1 MLKLKTNKKPM
12 LNIPS
17 FNVDGKLKNNLD
29 NIEIFKLMNKSHFA
43 LFLGKAGSGK
53 SSLVISFLNSKDA
66 FKKCFHNIFLFCPS
80 NSRSS
85 IKDDFWENNLE
96 TEQIY
101 DDLNI
106 DNLID
111 AYSKIE
117 LDADNNFKSL
127 IILEKDDVQKNLK
140 GDCEK
145 LLLHII
151 NNRRHNRICIWIC
164 CQNYKTIPLQVR
176 LTLTDLF
183 IFKVG
188 KQEIEN
194 IYEELTE
201 IDKNKFNIITNN
213 AYKYLGDFIY
223 LNCLSQRLFNNWD
236 EIII

>member
-29 NIEIFKLMNKSHFA
+29 NIEIFKLMNKSHFS

-127 IILEKDDVQKNLK
+127 IILDDVQKNLK

-176 LTLTDLF
+176 YALTDLF
-183 IFKVG
+183 IFEVG
-188 KQEIEN
+188 KGELEN

-213 AYKYLGDFIY
+213 AYKVDHSFLY

-236 EIII
+236 EIV

>member
-1 MLKLKTNKKPM
+1 MLKLKTNKKPY

-17 FNVDGKLKNNLD
+17 FSVDNKLKDKLD
-29 NIEIFKLMNKSHFA
+29 NIEIFKLINKSHFA
-43 LFLGKAGSGK
+43 LFLGKAESGK
-53 SSLVISFLNSKDA
+53 SSLVISFLSSKDA
-66 FKKCFHNIFLFCPS
+66 FKKCFHNVFLFCPA

-96 TEQIY
+96 EEQIY
-101 DDLNI
+101 DDLTI

-117 LDADNNFKSL
+117 QDSLQGFKSL
-127 IILEKDDVQKNLK
+127 IILDDVQKNLK

-145 LLLHII
+145 FLLHII

-213 AYKYLGDFIY
+213 AYKNIGDFLY

-236 EIII
+236 EIVL

>member
-1 MLKLKTNKKPM
+1 M
-12 LNIPS
+12 
-17 FNVDGKLKNNLD
+17 
-29 NIEIFKLMNKSHFA
+29 
-43 LFLGKAGSGK
+43 
-53 SSLVISFLNSKDA
+53 
-66 FKKCFHNIFLFCPS
+66 
-80 NSRSS
+80 
-85 IKDDFWENNLE
+85 
-96 TEQIY
+96 
-101 DDLNI
+101 

-117 LDADNNFKSL
+117 LDCENNFKSL
-127 IILEKDDVQKNLK
+127 IILDDVQKNLK

-176 LTLTDLF
+176 LALTDLF

-213 AYKYLGDFIY
+213 AYKNIGDFIY
-223 LNCLSQRLFNNWD
+223 LNCLTQRLRKEFEGTNGGNKHKEVD
-236 EIII
+236 E

>member
-1 MLKLKTNKKPM
+1 MLKLKNNKKPH

-17 FNVDGKLKNNLD
+17 FSVDNKLKDKLD

-66 FKKCFHNIFLFCPS
+66 FKKCFHNVFLFCPA

-96 TEQIY
+96 AEQIY
-101 DDLNI
+101 DDLTI

-117 LDADNNFKSL
+117 QDSLQGFKSL
-127 IILEKDDVQKNLK
+127 IILDDVQKNLK

-145 LLLHII
+145 FLLHII

-213 AYKYLGDFIY
+213 AYKNIGDFLY

-236 EIII
+236 EIVI

>member
-1 MLKLKTNKKPM
+1 MLKLKTNKKPY

-17 FNVDGKLKNNLD
+17 FSVDNKLKDKLD

-43 LFLGKAGSGK
+43 LFLGKVGSGK
-53 SSLVISFLNSKDA
+53 SSLIISFLSSKDA
-66 FKKCFHNIFLFCPS
+66 FKKCFHNVFLFCPA

-96 TEQIY
+96 EEQIY
-101 DDLNI
+101 DDLTI

-117 LDADNNFKSL
+117 QDSLQGFKSL
-127 IILEKDDVQKNLK
+127 IILDDVQKNLK

-145 LLLHII
+145 FLLHII

-213 AYKYLGDFIY
+213 AYKNIGDFLY

-236 EIII
+236 K

>member
-1 MLKLKTNKKPM
+1 MLKLKTNKKPY

-17 FNVDGKLKNNLD
+17 FSVDNKLKDKLD
-29 NIEIFKLMNKSHFA
+29 NIEIFKLMNKSHFG

-53 SSLVISFLNSKDA
+53 SSLVISFLSSKDA
-66 FKKCFHNIFLFCPS
+66 FKKCFHNVFLFCPA

-96 TEQIY
+96 EEQIY
-101 DDLNI
+101 DDLTI

-117 LDADNNFKSL
+117 QDSLQGFKSL
-127 IILEKDDVQKNLK
+127 IILDDVQKNLK

-145 LLLHII
+145 FLLHII

-213 AYKYLGDFIY
+213 AYKNIGDFLY

-236 EIII
+236 EIVL

>member
-1 MLKLKTNKKPM
+1 MLKLKTNKKPY

-17 FNVDGKLKNNLD
+17 FSVDNKLKDKLD

-53 SSLVISFLNSKDA
+53 SSLVISFLSSKDA
-66 FKKCFHNIFLFCPS
+66 FKKCFHNVFLFCPA

-96 TEQIY
+96 EEQIY

-117 LDADNNFKSL
+117 QDSLLGFKSL
-127 IILEKDDVQKNLK
+127 IILDDVQKNLK

-145 LLLHII
+145 FLLHII

-213 AYKYLGDFIY
+213 AYKNIGDFLY

-236 EIII
+236 EIVL

>member
-1 MLKLKTNKKPM
+1 MLKLKTNKKPI

-117 LDADNNFKSL
+117 IDSDNNFKSL
-127 IILEKDDVQKNLK
+127 IILDDVQKNLK

-176 LTLTDLF
+176 LALTDLF

-188 KQEIEN
+188 KGELEN

-213 AYKYLGDFIY
+213 AYKVDHSFLY

-236 EIII
+236 EIV

>member
-1 MLKLKTNKKPM
+1 
-12 LNIPS
+12 
-17 FNVDGKLKNNLD
+17 
-29 NIEIFKLMNKSHFA
+29 MNKSHFA

-53 SSLVISFLNSKDA
+53 SSLVISFLSSKDA
-66 FKKCFHNIFLFCPS
+66 FKKCFHNVFLFCPA

-96 TEQIY
+96 EEQIY
-101 DDLNI
+101 DDLTI

-117 LDADNNFKSL
+117 QDSLQGFKSL
-127 IILEKDDVQKNLK
+127 IILDDVQKNLK

-145 LLLHII
+145 FLLHII

-213 AYKYLGDFIY
+213 AYKNIGDFLY

-236 EIII
+236 EIVL

>member
-1 MLKLKTNKKPM
+1 MLKLKNNKKSH

-17 FNVDGKLKNNLD
+17 FNVDNKLKDKLD

-66 FKKCFHNIFLFCPS
+66 FKKCFHNVFLFCPA

-96 TEQIY
+96 EEQIY
-101 DDLNI
+101 DDLTI

-117 LDADNNFKSL
+117 QDSLQGFKSL
-127 IILEKDDVQKNLK
+127 IILDDVQKNLK

-145 LLLHII
+145 FFLHII

-201 IDKNKFNIITNN
+201 IDKNKLNIITNN
-213 AYKYLGDFIY
+213 AYKNLGDFIY

-236 EIII
+236 EIIL

>member
-1 MLKLKTNKKPM
+1 MLKLKNNKKPN

-17 FNVDGKLKNNLD
+17 FSVDNKLKDKLD

-66 FKKCFHNIFLFCPS
+66 FKKCFHNIFLFCPA

-96 TEQIY
+96 AEQIY

-111 AYSKIE
+111 VYSKIE
-117 LDADNNFKSL
+117 QDSLQGFKSL
-127 IILEKDDVQKNLK
+127 IILDDVQKNLK

-145 LLLHII
+145 FLLHII

-213 AYKYLGDFIY
+213 AYKNLGDFLY

-236 EIII
+236 EIVL

>member
-1 MLKLKTNKKPM
+1 
-12 LNIPS
+12 
-17 FNVDGKLKNNLD
+17 
-29 NIEIFKLMNKSHFA
+29 MNKSHFA

-117 LDADNNFKSL
+117 IDSDNNFKSL
-127 IILEKDDVQKNLK
+127 IILDDVQKNLK

-176 LTLTDLF
+176 LALTDLF

-188 KQEIEN
+188 KGELEN

-213 AYKYLGDFIY
+213 AYKVDHSFLY

-236 EIII
+236 EIVI

>member
-117 LDADNNFKSL
+117 IDSDNNFKSL
-127 IILEKDDVQKNLK
+127 IILDDVQKNLK

-176 LTLTDLF
+176 LALTDLF

-188 KQEIEN
+188 KGELEN

-213 AYKYLGDFIY
+213 AYKVDHSFLY

-236 EIII
+236 EIV

>member
-1 MLKLKTNKKPM
+1 MLKLKNNKKPH

-17 FNVDGKLKNNLD
+17 FSVDSKLKDKLD

-53 SSLVISFLNSKDA
+53 SSLVISFLSSKDA
-66 FKKCFHNIFLFCPS
+66 FKKCFHNIFLFCPA

-96 TEQIY
+96 AEQIY
-101 DDLNI
+101 DDLTI

-111 AYSKIE
+111 VYSKIE
-117 LDADNNFKSL
+117 QDALQGFKSL
-127 IILEKDDVQKNLK
+127 IILDDVQKNLK

-145 LLLHII
+145 FLLHII

-201 IDKNKFNIITNN
+201 IDKNKFNLITNN
-213 AYKYLGDFIY
+213 AYKNLGDFLY

-236 EIII
+236 ETVL

>member
-1 MLKLKTNKKPM
+1 MLKLKTNKKPI

-29 NIEIFKLMNKSHFA
+29 NIEIFKLMNKSHFS

-66 FKKCFHNIFLFCPS
+66 FKKCFHNIFLFCSS

-127 IILEKDDVQKNLK
+127 IILDDVQKNLK

-176 LTLTDLF
+176 LALTDLF

-188 KQEIEN
+188 KGELEN

-213 AYKYLGDFIY
+213 AYKVDHSFLY

-236 EIII
+236 EIVI

>member
-1 MLKLKTNKKPM
+1 MLKLKNNKKPH

-17 FNVDGKLKNNLD
+17 FSVDNKLKDKLD

-66 FKKCFHNIFLFCPS
+66 FKKCFHNVFLFCPA

-96 TEQIY
+96 EEQIY
-101 DDLNI
+101 DDLTI

-117 LDADNNFKSL
+117 QDSLQGFKSL
-127 IILEKDDVQKNLK
+127 IILDDVQKNLK

-145 LLLHII
+145 FLLHII

-213 AYKYLGDFIY
+213 AYNNLGDFLY

-236 EIII
+236 EIVL

>member
-1 MLKLKTNKKPM
+1 MLKLKNNKKPH

-17 FNVDGKLKNNLD
+17 FSVDNKLKDKLD

-66 FKKCFHNIFLFCPS
+66 FKKCFHNVFLFCPA

-96 TEQIY
+96 AEQIY
-101 DDLNI
+101 DDLTI

-117 LDADNNFKSL
+117 QDSLQGFKSL
-127 IILEKDDVQKNLK
+127 IILDDVQKNLK

-145 LLLHII
+145 FLLHII

-213 AYKYLGDFIY
+213 AYNNLGDFLY

-236 EIII
+236 EIVL

>member
-29 NIEIFKLMNKSHFA
+29 NIEIFKLMNKSHFS

-117 LDADNNFKSL
+117 IDSDNNFKSL
-127 IILEKDDVQKNLK
+127 IILDDVQKNLK

-176 LTLTDLF
+176 LALTDLF

-188 KQEIEN
+188 KGELEN

-213 AYKYLGDFIY
+213 AYKVDHSFLY

-236 EIII
+236 EIVI

>member
-1 MLKLKTNKKPM
+1 MLKLKTNKKPI

-29 NIEIFKLMNKSHFA
+29 NIEIFKLMNKSHFS

-106 DNLID
+106 ENLID

-117 LDADNNFKSL
+117 LDSDNNFKSL
-127 IILEKDDVQKNLK
+127 IILDDVQKNLK

-176 LTLTDLF
+176 LALTDLF

-188 KQEIEN
+188 KGELEN

-213 AYKYLGDFIY
+213 AYKVDHSFLY

-236 EIII
+236 EIVI

>member
-1 MLKLKTNKKPM
+1 MLKLKTNKKLY

-17 FNVDGKLKNNLD
+17 FSVDNKLKDKLD
-29 NIEIFKLMNKSHFA
+29 NIEIFKLMNKSHFG

-53 SSLVISFLNSKDA
+53 SSLVISFLSSKDA
-66 FKKCFHNIFLFCPS
+66 FKKCFHNVFLFCPA

-96 TEQIY
+96 EEQIY
-101 DDLNI
+101 DDLTI

-117 LDADNNFKSL
+117 QDSLQGFKSL
-127 IILEKDDVQKNLK
+127 IILDDVQKNLK

-145 LLLHII
+145 FLLHII

-213 AYKYLGDFIY
+213 AYKNIGDFLY

-236 EIII
+236 EIVL

>member
-1 MLKLKTNKKPM
+1 MLKLKNNKKPN

-17 FNVDGKLKNNLD
+17 FSVDNKLKDKLD

-66 FKKCFHNIFLFCPS
+66 FKKCFHNVFLFCPA

-96 TEQIY
+96 EEQIY
-101 DDLNI
+101 DDLTI

-117 LDADNNFKSL
+117 QDSLQGFKTL
-127 IILEKDDVQKNLK
+127 IILDDVQKNLK

-145 LLLHII
+145 FLLHII

-213 AYKYLGDFIY
+213 AYKNLGDFIY